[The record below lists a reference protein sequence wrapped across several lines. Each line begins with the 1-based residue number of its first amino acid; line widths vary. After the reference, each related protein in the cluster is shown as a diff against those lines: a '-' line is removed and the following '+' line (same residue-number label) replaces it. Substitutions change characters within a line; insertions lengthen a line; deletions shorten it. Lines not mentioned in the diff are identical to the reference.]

1 MVSCFAT
8 QPSDCRDLENEYLHN
23 KDSLYNFSKL
33 LAINKYLVIN
43 KYSK

>member
-8 QPSDCRDLENEYLHN
+8 QPSDCRDLENEHLDK
-23 KDSLYNFSKL
+23 KDSFYNLSKL
-33 LAINKYLVIN
+33 LAINKYLIIN